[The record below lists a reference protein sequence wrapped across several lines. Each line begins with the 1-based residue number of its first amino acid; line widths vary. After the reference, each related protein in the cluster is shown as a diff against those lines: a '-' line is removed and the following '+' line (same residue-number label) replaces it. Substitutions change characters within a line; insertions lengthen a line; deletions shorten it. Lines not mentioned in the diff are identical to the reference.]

1 MKQTKSCHTVVGL
14 HFDWSVYLFIYLR
27 YLDRLA
33 QFSFKSGLCI
43 ALDNSEKH
51 LKAKRNEEKYNYTRT
66 DLNQRKLEHTRQVQ
80 TTTLKA
86 MFPTPRVAS

>member
-1 MKQTKSCHTVVGL
+1 MSHSRWFAL
-14 HFDWSVYLFIYLR
+14 RLISLFIYLFIYLR

-33 QFSFKSGLCI
+33 QFSFKSGLFI
-43 ALDNSEKH
+43 VLDNSEKH
-51 LKAKRNEEKYNYTRT
+51 MRAKRNEEKYNYTRT

-80 TTTLKA
+80 TTTPKA